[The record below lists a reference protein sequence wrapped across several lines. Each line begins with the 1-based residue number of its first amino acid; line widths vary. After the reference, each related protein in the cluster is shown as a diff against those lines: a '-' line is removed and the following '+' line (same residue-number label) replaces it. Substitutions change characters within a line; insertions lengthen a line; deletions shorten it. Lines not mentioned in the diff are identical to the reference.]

1 MKQVLY
7 SLGITLIGA
16 TLFACSPRVVTQV
29 IKTYPPLP
37 ESEDVA
43 VYHLE
48 TNDSVPATAETLGQV
63 AVVDNGFSTKGSY
76 PRVVDIAVE
85 ETRKTGGNALLIT
98 DHLKPS
104 FWGSSIHQI
113 GGTMLKVNPEDTTAV
128 PSQETYISMEES
140 NRRNRI
146 LIPVHHFS
154 LNGGYGGT
162 SAHTTE
168 RASPQVA
175 RFEDNL
181 NNGINWDI
189 SYYYHHKGLPTGI
202 GILFSQFYSNPFDK
216 TVYENNEHRI
226 RLDYAGISFI
236 QKYAFTPQWLW
247 KFSFGLGYL
256 GYIHRVSLVNNPS
269 ATGKATGG
277 TFGMHLST
285 GLEYRISDHF
295 GVGFDISAINGY
307 YSSLHY
313 ENVTYEEPVSDDNKL
328 DASHWNS
335 TLGMRYYF

>member
-16 TLFACSPRVVTQV
+16 TLFACSPKVVTQV

-76 PRVVDIAVE
+76 PRVVDMAVE
-85 ETRKTGGNALLIT
+85 ETRKTGGNVLLIT

-140 NRRNRI
+140 NRRNR
-146 LIPVHHFS
+146 
-154 LNGGYGGT
+154 
-162 SAHTTE
+162 
-168 RASPQVA
+168 
-175 RFEDNL
+175 
-181 NNGINWDI
+181 
-189 SYYYHHKGLPTGI
+189 
-202 GILFSQFYSNPFDK
+202 
-216 TVYENNEHRI
+216 
-226 RLDYAGISFI
+226 
-236 QKYAFTPQWLW
+236 
-247 KFSFGLGYL
+247 
-256 GYIHRVSLVNNPS
+256 
-269 ATGKATGG
+269 
-277 TFGMHLST
+277 
-285 GLEYRISDHF
+285 
-295 GVGFDISAINGY
+295 
-307 YSSLHY
+307 
-313 ENVTYEEPVSDDNKL
+313 
-328 DASHWNS
+328 
-335 TLGMRYYF
+335 